1 MAEYTPELD
10 EQVLEAIRRRIAEQE
25 AQQVSAARGDATA
38 RGLTGST
45 FEATRVGLAN
55 KAAQTAQTDA
65 MVQMALE
72 RANMAREE
80 RLIREGQQYSSME
93 AEKNRMFQAG
103 QSAEEN
109 QNQLMSSGIEG
120 ITGLGG
126 QLGSMY
132 LAKKL
137 GLFGTGAAGVGG
149 GGGAVPGVA
158 GAAGASGGV
167 PIGGAGAAGAG
178 GGGGFGAAAG
188 WGAGISAGLL
198 GGGYGGQ
205 TLGNALFKNKR
216 TEKASRKGASAGAG
230 IGTAIGSIYGPLG
243 SAVGGIL
250 GGGVGSLAGG
260 ATTAI
265 TGGKAVTLRNTL
277 TGGKAAT
284 VQNIVKAPLTIAKN
298 IGKKIFCFHP
308 DTLIEMAD
316 GSELPIWKISLGDL
330 TKGGVVESVRFANA
344 ADRFSYNGV
353 IVTGSHAVKENDKWI
368 RVEDSDDALPVAG
381 KGIVFSLVT
390 SLHRV
395 YANGI
400 EFSDEHETDDYEEL
414 SIHESLEALNNGK

>member
-93 AEKNRMFQAG
+93 AEKNRIFQSG
-103 QSAEEN
+103 QAAEEN

-120 ITGLGG
+120 LTGLGG
-126 QLGSMY
+126 QLGMMY
-132 LAKKL
+132 AGKKM
-137 GLFGTGAAGVGG
+137 GLFGNGGQQIYDPKTGEQVMKFDPTTGKAI
-149 GGGAVPGVA
+149 PGS
-158 GAAGASGGV
+158 SGGV
-167 PIGGAGAAGAG
+167 PIGGASPLSLGARLFTPG
-178 GGGGFGAAAG
+178 GGGGASGFGL
-188 WGAGISAGLL
+188 SAGGIAVGAL
-198 GGGYGGQ
+198 GGGYLGQ
-205 TLGNALFKNKR
+205 NLGNSIFKSKVAEAR
-216 TEKASRKGASAGAG
+216 ARKGASIGAG
-230 IGTAIGSIYGPLG
+230 VGTAAGTIFGPAG
-243 SAVGGIL
+243 SAIGGVL
-250 GGGVGSLAGG
+250 GGAIGQGIGG
-260 ATTAI
+260 LTKSAPAKAI
-265 TGGKAVTLRNTL
+265 SKGF
-277 TGGKAAT
+277 
-284 VQNIVKAPLTIAKN
+284 
-298 IGKKIFCFHP
+298 KKVFCFHP